1 MEHMNYS
8 IREGANFEDIV
19 LISSNMIV
27 RGVLIDGQLQRAIGE
42 LVEAEVVEMNHVKVK
57 FRNGQEDYFE
67 LGENVK
73 WIEVEL

>member
-8 IREGANFEDIV
+8 IHEGTNFEDIV

-27 RGVLIDGQLQRAIGE
+27 RGVLIDGQLHRAIGE
-42 LVEAEVVEMNHVKVK
+42 LVEAEAVEMNHVKVK
-57 FRNGQEDYFE
+57 FRNGREDYFE